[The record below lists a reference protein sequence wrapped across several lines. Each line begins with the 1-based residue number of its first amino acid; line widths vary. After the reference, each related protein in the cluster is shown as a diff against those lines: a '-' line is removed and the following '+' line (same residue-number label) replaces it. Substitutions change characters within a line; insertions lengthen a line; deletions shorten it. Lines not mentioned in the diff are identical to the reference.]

1 LAGRHVPLR
10 AKFSVPKLSVGTR
23 GLRNCIAKLYQV
35 VYLGRTMERRH
46 IKWIPLL
53 LAGLFFAYQYFS
65 SEKFVN
71 PETGRASHV
80 GMSTRQEALLG
91 LQSYQ
96 QVLAQSESIDS
107 GPELETV
114 KRVASRLAKATGTAG
129 ADFDWQ
135 VSLIRSP
142 QVNAFCLPGGKIVVY
157 TGILPVT
164 QNEAA
169 LATVLGHEMAHAT
182 SRHGS
187 QRVLQQNLAQTAL
200 TGVAM
205 SLSDM
210 DYDKQRVVMGALG
223 AGTQFGVLMPFSR
236 KDESEADAI
245 GLLYMARA
253 GYDPRESIRFWERME
268 NVGSRQPPEFLSSHP
283 SHGTRIQQL
292 QAEMPKA
299 IEEYNRSNHA
309 EAPGS

>member
-1 LAGRHVPLR
+1 
-10 AKFSVPKLSVGTR
+10 
-23 GLRNCIAKLYQV
+23 
-35 VYLGRTMERRH
+35 MERRH
-46 IKWIPLL
+46 IKWLPLL

-71 PETGRASHV
+71 PETGRKSHV
-80 GMSTRQEALLG
+80 AMSTREEALLG

-107 GPELETV
+107 GPELEMI
-114 KRVASRLAKATGTAG
+114 KRVASRLASATGKAG

-135 VSLIRSP
+135 VSLIRSS
-142 QVNAFCLPGGKIVVY
+142 QINAFCLPGGKVVVY
-157 TGILPVT
+157 TGILPIT
-164 QNEAA
+164 QNEPA

-187 QRVLQQNLAQTAL
+187 QRVLEQNLAQTAL

-210 DYDKQRVVMGALG
+210 DYDKQRAVMGALG

-236 KDESEADAI
+236 KHESEADAI

-253 GYDPRESIRFWERME
+253 GYDPRESIRFWQRME
-268 NVGSRQPPEFLSSHP
+268 NAGGAQPPEFLSSHP

-292 QAEMPKA
+292 EAEMPKA
-299 IEEYNRSNHA
+299 SKEYNKSPHA
-309 EAPGS
+309 DVPMSL

>member
-1 LAGRHVPLR
+1 
-10 AKFSVPKLSVGTR
+10 
-23 GLRNCIAKLYQV
+23 
-35 VYLGRTMERRH
+35 MERRH
-46 IKWIPLL
+46 IKWLPLL

-71 PETGRASHV
+71 PETGRKSHV
-80 GMSTRQEALLG
+80 AMSTREEASLG
-91 LQSYQ
+91 VQSYQ
-96 QVLAQSESIDS
+96 QVLAQSETVNS
-107 GPELETV
+107 GPELEMI
-114 KRVASRLAKATGTAG
+114 KGVASRLATATGQAG

-135 VSLIRSP
+135 VSLIRSS
-142 QVNAFCLPGGKIVVY
+142 QVNAFCLPGGKVVVY

-164 QNEAA
+164 QNESA

-187 QRVLQQNLAQTAL
+187 QRVLEQNLAQTAL

-210 DYDKQRVVMGALG
+210 DYDKQRAVMGALG

-236 KDESEADAI
+236 KHESEADEI

-253 GYDPRESIRFWERME
+253 GYDPRESIRFWQRME
-268 NVGSRQPPEFLSSHP
+268 NAGGAHPPEFLSSHP

-292 QAEMPKA
+292 EAEMPKA
-299 IEEYNRSNHA
+299 LEEYNKSPHA
-309 EAPGS
+309 DMPASL

>member
-1 LAGRHVPLR
+1 
-10 AKFSVPKLSVGTR
+10 
-23 GLRNCIAKLYQV
+23 
-35 VYLGRTMERRH
+35 MERRH

-71 PETGRASHV
+71 PETGRKSHV
-80 GMSTRQEALLG
+80 AMSTREEASLG
-91 LQSYQ
+91 VQSYQ
-96 QVLAQSESIDS
+96 QVLAQSESVNS
-107 GPELETV
+107 GQELDMV
-114 KRVASRLAKATGTAG
+114 KRVASRLATATGKAG

-135 VSLIRSP
+135 VSLIRSS
-142 QVNAFCLPGGKIVVY
+142 QANAFCLPGGKIVVY
-157 TGILPVT
+157 TGILPIT

-187 QRVLQQNLAQTAL
+187 QRVLEQNLAQTAL

-210 DYDKQRVVMGALG
+210 DYDKQRAVMGALG

-236 KDESEADAI
+236 KHESEADEI

-253 GYDPRESIRFWERME
+253 GYDPRESIRFWQRME
-268 NVGSRQPPEFLSSHP
+268 NAGGAQPPEFLSSHP

-292 QAEMPKA
+292 EAEMPKA
-299 IEEYNRSNHA
+299 LEEYSKSSHA
-309 EAPGS
+309 DASASVSRLH

>member
-1 LAGRHVPLR
+1 
-10 AKFSVPKLSVGTR
+10 
-23 GLRNCIAKLYQV
+23 
-35 VYLGRTMERRH
+35 MERRH
-46 IKWIPLL
+46 IKWLPLL
-53 LAGLFFAYQYFS
+53 LAGLFLAYQYFS

-71 PETGRASHV
+71 PETGRKSHV
-80 GMSTRQEALLG
+80 AMSTREEALLG

-96 QVLAQSESIDS
+96 QVLAQSETIST
-107 GPELETV
+107 GPEFETV
-114 KRVASRLAKATGTAG
+114 KGVASRLASATGKAG

-135 VSLIRSP
+135 VSLIHSP
-142 QVNAFCLPGGKIVVY
+142 EVNAFCLPGGKIVVY

-187 QRVLQQNLAQTAL
+187 QRVLEQNLTQTAL
-200 TGVAM
+200 TGVAI

-210 DYDKQRVVMGALG
+210 DYDKQRAVMGALG
-223 AGTQFGVLMPFSR
+223 AGAQFGVLMPFSR
-236 KDESEADAI
+236 KHESEADMI
-245 GLLYMARA
+245 GLHYMARA
-253 GYDPRESIRFWERME
+253 GYDPHESIHFWQRME
-268 NVGSRQPPEFLSSHP
+268 NAGRAQPPEFLSSHP

-299 IEEYNRSNHA
+299 LEEYNKLSA
-309 EAPGS
+309 AQPASSL

>member
-1 LAGRHVPLR
+1 
-10 AKFSVPKLSVGTR
+10 
-23 GLRNCIAKLYQV
+23 
-35 VYLGRTMERRH
+35 MERRH
-46 IKWIPLL
+46 IKWVPLL

-80 GMSTRQEALLG
+80 GMSTREEALLG
-91 LQSYQ
+91 LQGYE
-96 QVLAQSESIDS
+96 QVLGQSESIDS
-107 GPELETV
+107 GPELEMV
-114 KRVASRLAKATGTAG
+114 RRVSSRLANATGKVG

-157 TGILPVT
+157 TGILSIT
-164 QNEAA
+164 QNEPA

-187 QRVLQQNLAQTAL
+187 QRVLEQNLAQTAL

-210 DYDKQRVVMGALG
+210 DYDKQRAVMGALG

-236 KDESEADAI
+236 KHESEADAI
-245 GLLYMARA
+245 GLLYMGRA
-253 GYDPRESIRFWERME
+253 GYDPRESIRFWQRME
-268 NVGSRQPPEFLSSHP
+268 NVGGPQPPEFLSSHP

-292 QAEMPKA
+292 EAEMPKA
-299 IEEYNRSNHA
+299 LEEYNRSNHA
-309 EAPGS
+309 AAPGSF

>member
-1 LAGRHVPLR
+1 
-10 AKFSVPKLSVGTR
+10 
-23 GLRNCIAKLYQV
+23 
-35 VYLGRTMERRH
+35 MERRH
-46 IKWIPLL
+46 IKWLPLL

-71 PETGRASHV
+71 PETGRKSHV
-80 GMSTRQEALLG
+80 AMSNREEALLG

-107 GPELETV
+107 GPELEMI
-114 KRVASRLAKATGTAG
+114 KRVASRLASATGKAG

-135 VSLIRSP
+135 VLLIRSS
-142 QVNAFCLPGGKIVVY
+142 QINAFCLPGGKVVVY
-157 TGILPVT
+157 TGILPST
-164 QNEAA
+164 QNEPA

-187 QRVLQQNLAQTAL
+187 QRVLEQNLAQTAL

-210 DYDKQRVVMGALG
+210 DYDKQRAVMGALG

-236 KDESEADAI
+236 KHESEADAI

-253 GYDPRESIRFWERME
+253 GYDPRESIRFWQRME
-268 NVGSRQPPEFLSSHP
+268 NAGGAQPPEFLSSHP

-292 QAEMPKA
+292 EAEMPKA
-299 IEEYNRSNHA
+299 LEEYNKSPHA
-309 EAPGS
+309 DVPTSL

>member
-1 LAGRHVPLR
+1 
-10 AKFSVPKLSVGTR
+10 
-23 GLRNCIAKLYQV
+23 
-35 VYLGRTMERRH
+35 MERRH
-46 IKWIPLL
+46 IKWLPLL

-71 PETGRASHV
+71 PETGRKSHV
-80 GMSTRQEALLG
+80 AMSTHEEALLG

-96 QVLAQSESIDS
+96 QVLAQSESIDA
-107 GPELETV
+107 GPELEMV
-114 KRVASRLAKATGTAG
+114 KRVASRLATATGKAG

-135 VSLIRSP
+135 VSLIRSS

-157 TGILPVT
+157 TGILPIT
-164 QNEAA
+164 QNEPA

-187 QRVLQQNLAQTAL
+187 QRVLEQNLAQTAL

-210 DYDKQRVVMGALG
+210 DYDKQRAVMGALG

-236 KDESEADAI
+236 KHESEADEI

-253 GYDPRESIRFWERME
+253 GYDPRESIRFWQRME
-268 NVGSRQPPEFLSSHP
+268 NAGGAQPPEFLSSHP

-292 QAEMPKA
+292 EAEMPKA
-299 IEEYNRSNHA
+299 LEEYNRSPHA
-309 EAPGS
+309 NVPESL

>member
-1 LAGRHVPLR
+1 
-10 AKFSVPKLSVGTR
+10 
-23 GLRNCIAKLYQV
+23 
-35 VYLGRTMERRH
+35 MERRH
-46 IKWIPLL
+46 IKWLPLL

-71 PETGRASHV
+71 PETGRKSHV
-80 GMSTRQEALLG
+80 AMSTREEALLG

-107 GPELETV
+107 GPELEMI
-114 KRVASRLAKATGTAG
+114 KRVASRLASATGKAG

-135 VSLIRSP
+135 VSLIRSS
-142 QVNAFCLPGGKIVVY
+142 QINAFCLPGGKVVVY
-157 TGILPVT
+157 TGILPIT
-164 QNEAA
+164 QNEPA

-187 QRVLQQNLAQTAL
+187 QRVLEQNLAQTAL

-210 DYDKQRVVMGALG
+210 DYDKQRAVMGALG
-223 AGTQFGVLMPFSR
+223 AGTQFGLLMPFSR
-236 KDESEADAI
+236 KHESEADAI

-253 GYDPRESIRFWERME
+253 GYDPRESIRFWQRME
-268 NVGSRQPPEFLSSHP
+268 NAGGAQPPEFLSSHP

-292 QAEMPKA
+292 EAEMPKA
-299 IEEYNRSNHA
+299 LEEYNKSPHA
-309 EAPGS
+309 DVPTSL

>member
-1 LAGRHVPLR
+1 
-10 AKFSVPKLSVGTR
+10 
-23 GLRNCIAKLYQV
+23 
-35 VYLGRTMERRH
+35 M
-46 IKWIPLL
+46 
-53 LAGLFFAYQYFS
+53 
-65 SEKFVN
+65 N
-71 PETGRASHV
+71 PETGRKSHV
-80 GMSTRQEALLG
+80 AMSTREEASLG
-91 LQSYQ
+91 VQSYQ
-96 QVLAQSESIDS
+96 QVLAQSESINS
-107 GPELETV
+107 GPELEMI
-114 KRVASRLAKATGTAG
+114 KGVASRLATATGQAG

-135 VSLIRSP
+135 VSLIRSS
-142 QVNAFCLPGGKIVVY
+142 QVNAFCLPGGKVVVY

-164 QNEAA
+164 QNESA

-187 QRVLQQNLAQTAL
+187 QRVLEQNLAQTAL

-210 DYDKQRVVMGALG
+210 DYDKQRAVMGALG

-253 GYDPRESIRFWERME
+253 GYDPRESIRFWQRME
-268 NVGSRQPPEFLSSHP
+268 NVGGPQPPEFLSSHP

-292 QAEMPKA
+292 QAEMPRA
-299 IEEYNRSNHA
+299 LEEYA
-309 EAPGS
+309 KAAPAAAPP

>member
-1 LAGRHVPLR
+1 
-10 AKFSVPKLSVGTR
+10 
-23 GLRNCIAKLYQV
+23 
-35 VYLGRTMERRH
+35 MERRH
-46 IKWIPLL
+46 IKWLPLL

-71 PETGRASHV
+71 PETGRKSHV
-80 GMSTRQEALLG
+80 AMSTREEALLG

-107 GPELETV
+107 GPELDMI
-114 KRVASRLAKATGTAG
+114 KRVASRLARATGKAG

-135 VSLIRSP
+135 VSLIRSSE
-142 QVNAFCLPGGKIVVY
+142 VNAFCLPGGKIVVY
-157 TGILPVT
+157 TGILPIT
-164 QNEAA
+164 QNESA
-169 LATVLGHEMAHAT
+169 LGTVLGHEMAHAT

-187 QRVLQQNLAQTAL
+187 QRVLEQNLTQTAL
-200 TGVAM
+200 TGVAV

-210 DYDKQRVVMGALG
+210 DYDKQRAVMGALG

-236 KDESEADAI
+236 KHESEADEI

-253 GYDPRESIRFWERME
+253 GYNPWESIRFWQRME
-268 NVGSRQPPEFLSSHP
+268 NAGGAQPPEFLSSHP

-292 QAEMPKA
+292 EAEMPKA
-299 IEEYNRSNHA
+299 LEEYNRSPHA
-309 EAPGS
+309 DVPASL

>member
-1 LAGRHVPLR
+1 
-10 AKFSVPKLSVGTR
+10 
-23 GLRNCIAKLYQV
+23 
-35 VYLGRTMERRH
+35 MERRH

-80 GMSTRQEALLG
+80 GMSTREEALLG
-91 LQSYQ
+91 LQGYE
-96 QVLAQSESIDS
+96 QVLAQSESIDA
-107 GPELETV
+107 GPELEMV
-114 KRVASRLAKATGTAG
+114 RRVSSRLANATGKVG

-157 TGILPVT
+157 TGILPIT
-164 QNEAA
+164 QNEPA

-187 QRVLQQNLAQTAL
+187 QRVLEQNLAQTAL

-210 DYDKQRVVMGALG
+210 DYDKQRAVMGALG

-236 KDESEADAI
+236 KHESEADAI
-245 GLLYMARA
+245 GLLYMGRA
-253 GYDPRESIRFWERME
+253 GYDPRESIRFWQRME
-268 NVGSRQPPEFLSSHP
+268 NVGGPQPPEFLSSHP

-292 QAEMPKA
+292 EAEMPKA
-299 IEEYNRSNHA
+299 LEEYNRSNHA
-309 EAPGS
+309 AAPGSL

>member
-1 LAGRHVPLR
+1 MDI
-10 AKFSVPKLSVGTR
+10 FSSK
-23 GLRNCIAKLYQV
+23 
-35 VYLGRTMERRH
+35 MERRH
-46 IKWIPLL
+46 IKWVPLV

-80 GMSTRQEALLG
+80 GMSTREEALLG
-91 LQSYQ
+91 LQGYQ

-107 GPELETV
+107 GPELEMV
-114 KRVASRLAKATGTAG
+114 KRVASRLASATGTPG

-157 TGILPVT
+157 VGILPIT
-164 QNEAA
+164 QNETA

-210 DYDKQRVVMGALG
+210 DYDKQRAVMGALG

-236 KDESEADAI
+236 KDESEADVI

-253 GYDPRESIRFWERME
+253 GYDPRESIRFWQRME
-268 NVGSRQPPEFLSSHP
+268 NVGGPQPPEFLSSHP

-292 QAEMPKA
+292 QAEMPRA
-299 IEEYNRSNHA
+299 LEEYA
-309 EAPGS
+309 KAAPAAAPP